1 MGASPDTTTF
11 EGEVGG
17 ALERFQ
23 GALGRC
29 AAKVMGGAEWR
40 PADLARR
47 TGLDTKLAWKV
58 HKIVASDG
66 AMACGPYVP
75 GRRGL
80 SIMAEA
86 LGDSGASGADVAT
99 LNDAAEE
106 FLSLVR
112 RHGGSRRAFDA
123 LLAEHADSGAE
134 RSDLEQRRLAYEG
147 SSYIWGVR
155 AATNLA
161 TFIVHPSEDPERLDI
176 ALIRGVYDLQRVRRK
191 VPWRVARMFFK
202 SQQKGVRR
210 VEQRE
215 ALDPS
220 RRGAPVTEELPLVEE
235 FCSKPLPEY
244 ERIESAQ
251 GVVEYQLA
259 EAPVGTQ
266 GSVTCVMGEVVR
278 SCQSRYADDDTPLR
292 IRFGLRTP
300 AELGV
305 VDLLMHQD
313 LFHRAAPRVQLMSD
327 LFAGEGTAPHQTS
340 DELPAPERLEMVGTD
355 LKRAGIREAPEYVSL
370 LERSLGWLGWD
381 PGGFDIYRYRMAYPP
396 IPTTLMYIYDAAL
409 ARRPGG

>member
-1 MGASPDTTTF
+1 MSPSTTTF
-11 EGEVGG
+11 EGEVGR
-17 ALERFQ
+17 ALAEFQ
-23 GALGRC
+23 DALGVC
-29 AAKVMGGAEWR
+29 ATAVMGDGDWR

-47 TGLDTKLAWKV
+47 TGLDTKLAWKL
-58 HKIVASDG
+58 HRILSSEA

-86 LGDSGASGADVAT
+86 LAEAGAPREKVAE
-99 LNDAAEE
+99 LNEAAET

-123 LLAEHADSGAE
+123 LLAEHGESGAE

-161 TFIVHPSEDPERLDI
+161 TFIVAPSEEKDMLDI
-176 ALIRGVYDLQRVRRK
+176 ALIRAVYDLQRVRKK
-191 VPWRVARMFFK
+191 VSWRLARMFF
-202 SQQKGVRR
+202 QTPQKGVRK
-210 VEQRE
+210 VERRE
-215 ALDPS
+215 AINPK
-220 RRGAPVTEELPLVEE
+220 RRGTPVTEELPLLDE
-235 FCSKPLPEY
+235 FCTSPMPEY

-259 EAPVGTQ
+259 EAEVGTQ

-278 SCQSRYADDDTPLR
+278 ACQTRYSDDETPLR

-313 LFHRAAPRVQLMSD
+313 LFHRAAPRVKLMSD
-327 LFAGEGTAPHQTS
+327 LFAGEAHSPYQVA
-340 DELPAPERLEMVGTD
+340 DELPTPERLEVLGAD
-355 LKRAGIREAPEYVSL
+355 VRRAGLREAPEYVAM
-370 LERSLGWLGWD
+370 LERSLEWLGWEREA
-381 PGGFDIYRYRMAYPP
+381 FDIYRFRMAYPP

-409 ARRPGG
+409 ARRP